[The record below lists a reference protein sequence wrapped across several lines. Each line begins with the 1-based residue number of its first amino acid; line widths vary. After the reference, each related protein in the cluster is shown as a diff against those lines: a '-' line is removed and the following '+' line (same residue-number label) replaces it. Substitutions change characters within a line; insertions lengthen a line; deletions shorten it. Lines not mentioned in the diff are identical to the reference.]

1 LFSYRYI
8 LSILLIL
15 SEKENGIWF
24 SFFFDQTGRSQLG
37 GAREKAVQNKV
48 AF

>member
-15 SEKENGIWF
+15 SEKNGIWF
-24 SFFFDQTGRSQLG
+24 SFFFDQTGRSQPG